1 MVYLVSRNRTLFKSE
16 LYKTI
21 SFKEAFTILLPL
33 KEVQIDSETKG
44 LDCHTKE
51 LLTLQLGCTEN
62 QIVFDWTTLTTNE
75 KKQLKEYIE
84 SERLFIGHNLMFD
97 LTFLYKYDIWP
108 NHIYDTMI
116 AEQLIFLGYPR
127 VLTADLVNELGI
139 EFPGYEYIVPDQI
152 NGVSKEPYWELSYSL
167 KATAK
172 RRINVDIDKTVRGK
186 IINEGLTEDVV
197 LYAGGDV
204 MWLEKIK
211 DAQEIELEKQD
222 ISKAMIFECEFIK
235 SLAYVKYCGVK
246 LDVVKW
252 TEKMNKDQADLKK
265 ALEELNKFVCD
276 LDKQE
281 YIYRYATSKK
291 EKERIV
297 SLGFERFPEK
307 DTEFECWR
315 YKIKGMFAHF
325 NCQASLFKEYDDI
338 GLKCDINWSS
348 SKQVIK
354 LFELLGIQVKTFD
367 KKTKREKKSIEE
379 KLIAPQEKDFPI
391 ISVFLKYQAASKVVS
406 TYGQNW
412 LNAINPVTR
421 RIHVELHS
429 IGTDTSRV
437 SSGGGP
443 YKLNQQ
449 NLPNDSITRSC
460 FVAEPGNKWISCDY
474 QSQESRIIASVSN
487 DKAMI
492 DLFENGCGDVHS
504 LVAYMSYPDII
515 PRETKI
521 EDIKS
526 LYHAQRQDAKGI
538 EFAVNYGGDANTIAT
553 NKGIP
558 IKEAEKIYSDFM
570 KGFPGVHNYQEYCR
584 KNVMQTGYIIM
595 NNVLRHRAHIFDA
608 EWLFK
613 MQEKFQEPGFWQY
626 YNEMKKTSPSCDTVQ
641 SVKRYFKRKSES
653 EKQAINYRI
662 QNRGA
667 CAFKLSAI
675 KLFNWIKANNYQN
688 IVKICVVAHD
698 EFNLECP
705 ENMAEEVAKIL
716 VKCMI
721 AGGKPFCPNVFL
733 GADISRH
740 HTCIKD
746 YYFNGDLIMKEG
758 DTIAVIGEKI
768 YHNLRTGKKYL
779 KKELPKDHYNVLSSE
794 GPLPTYW
801 IH

>member
-62 QIVFDWTTLTTNE
+62 QIVFDWTTLTTDE

-246 LDVVKW
+246 LDAVKW

-265 ALEELNKFVCD
+265 ALEELDKFVCD

-325 NCQASLFKEYDDI
+325 NCQASLFEEYDDI

-391 ISVFLKYQAASKVVS
+391 ISVFLRYQAASKVVS

-412 LNAINPVTR
+412 LNAINPVTK

-429 IGTDTSRV
+429 IGTDT
-437 SSGGGP
+437 G
-443 YKLNQQ
+443 
-449 NLPNDSITRSC
+449 
-460 FVAEPGNKWISCDY
+460 
-474 QSQESRIIASVSN
+474 
-487 DKAMI
+487 
-492 DLFENGCGDVHS
+492 
-504 LVAYMSYPDII
+504 
-515 PRETKI
+515 KI
-521 EDIKS
+521 M
-526 LYHAQRQDAKGI
+526 L
-538 EFAVNYGGDANTIAT
+538 
-553 NKGIP
+553 
-558 IKEAEKIYSDFM
+558 
-570 KGFPGVHNYQEYCR
+570 
-584 KNVMQTGYIIM
+584 
-595 NNVLRHRAHIFDA
+595 
-608 EWLFK
+608 
-613 MQEKFQEPGFWQY
+613 
-626 YNEMKKTSPSCDTVQ
+626 
-641 SVKRYFKRKSES
+641 
-653 EKQAINYRI
+653 IN
-662 QNRGA
+662 
-667 CAFKLSAI
+667 
-675 KLFNWIKANNYQN
+675 
-688 IVKICVVAHD
+688 
-698 EFNLECP
+698 
-705 ENMAEEVAKIL
+705 
-716 VKCMI
+716 
-721 AGGKPFCPNVFL
+721 
-733 GADISRH
+733 
-740 HTCIKD
+740 
-746 YYFNGDLIMKEG
+746 
-758 DTIAVIGEKI
+758 
-768 YHNLRTGKKYL
+768 
-779 KKELPKDHYNVLSSE
+779 
-794 GPLPTYW
+794 
-801 IH
+801 

>member
-1 MVYLVSRNRTLFKSE
+1 MVYLVSKNKSLFKSE

-21 SFKEAFTILLPL
+21 SFAQALAMLLPL
-33 KEVQIDSETKG
+33 KEVQVDSETTG
-44 LDCHTKE
+44 LDCHTKV
-51 LLTLQLGCTEN
+51 LLTLQLGCTEF
-62 QIVFDWTTLTTNE
+62 QIVFDWTTLTKDE
-75 KKQLKEYIE
+75 KRHIKEYME
-84 SERLFIGHNLMFD
+84 SDRLFIGHNLIFD
-97 LTFLYKYDIWP
+97 LTFLYKQNIWP

-116 AEQLIFLGYPR
+116 GEQLIFLGYPR
-127 VLTADLVNELGI
+127 VLTTDLVNDLGI
-139 EFPGYEYIVPDQI
+139 EFPGYEYVVPEAAA
-152 NGVSKEPYWELSYSL
+152 GVAKEPYWELSYSL

-211 DAQEIELEKQD
+211 DAQQIELEKQELT
-222 ISKAMIFECEFIK
+222 KAMLFECEFIK

-246 LDVVKW
+246 LDPVKW
-252 TEKMNKDQADLKK
+252 TDKMNKDQADLKK
-265 ALEELNKFVCD
+265 AVEELDKFVCD
-276 LDKQE
+276 LDEQG

-291 EKERIV
+291 ERERIV

-315 YKIKGMFAHF
+315 YKIKGMFAHI
-325 NCQASLFKEYDDI
+325 NLQGSLFEEYDDI

-348 SKQVIK
+348 YKQVIR

-391 ISVFLKYQAASKVVS
+391 ISVFLRYQAASKVVS

-515 PRETKI
+515 PRETRI
-521 EDIKS
+521 EDIKN
-526 LYHAQRQDAKGI
+526 LYHTQRQDAKGI
-538 EFAVNYGGDANTIAT
+538 E
-553 NKGIP
+553 
-558 IKEAEKIYSDFM
+558 
-570 KGFPGVHNYQEYCR
+570 
-584 KNVMQTGYIIM
+584 
-595 NNVLRHRAHIFDA
+595 
-608 EWLFK
+608 
-613 MQEKFQEPGFWQY
+613 
-626 YNEMKKTSPSCDTVQ
+626 
-641 SVKRYFKRKSES
+641 
-653 EKQAINYRI
+653 
-662 QNRGA
+662 
-667 CAFKLSAI
+667 
-675 KLFNWIKANNYQN
+675 
-688 IVKICVVAHD
+688 
-698 EFNLECP
+698 
-705 ENMAEEVAKIL
+705 
-716 VKCMI
+716 
-721 AGGKPFCPNVFL
+721 
-733 GADISRH
+733 
-740 HTCIKD
+740 
-746 YYFNGDLIMKEG
+746 
-758 DTIAVIGEKI
+758 
-768 YHNLRTGKKYL
+768 
-779 KKELPKDHYNVLSSE
+779 
-794 GPLPTYW
+794 
-801 IH
+801 